1 MTTAESR
8 ALYTLASFLLGP
20 CEQEKRHHLVPLVSQ
35 EEALAAL
42 EYLVSRKSPTG
53 GVYSHGTAELREKW
67 NAKFE
72 QVEPAKKTGLF
83 HVVWAIHPLDSR
95 KYRLLWITDVSTNN
109 GRPASSDILAIVRIA
124 NEMQQDIQHVVV
136 SAENEEDA
144 IKVVMRN
151 YEGDWTK

>member
-53 GVYSHGTAELREKW
+53 GVYSHHTDELREKW
-67 NAKFE
+67 AARFG
-72 QVEPAKKTGLF
+72 QVE
-83 HVVWAIHPLDSR
+83 VDSVKALYQKIYGPGGHQDR
-95 KYRLLWITDVSTNN
+95 FQAACQKLSEE
-109 GRPASSDILAIVRIA
+109 VR
-124 NEMQQDIQHVVV
+124 D
-136 SAENEEDA
+136 D
-144 IKVVMRN
+144 
-151 YEGDWTK
+151 